1 MAFLTEEELQK
12 CGFKKLGQAVKI
24 STKASIYNAKNISIG
39 DYTRIDDFCIISAG
53 EEGIEIGR
61 NVHIACYNSLIGAA
75 KIIIEDFAGISS
87 HSAIY
92 SSTDNYSGNCLTG
105 PTVPN
110 KFRDVISKPVII
122 KKHAIIGAGTII
134 LPGVTIGLCSAVGA
148 LSLVTKNVEDFSIY
162 AGQPAKKIKSREA
175 ECLELE
181 NEYLNEEKY

>member
-1 MAFLTEEELQK
+1 MAFLSEAELK
-12 CGFKKLGQAVKI
+12 GYGFKKLGKEVKI
-24 STKASIYNAKNISIG
+24 SSKASIYNSKNISIG
-39 DYTRIDDFCIISAG
+39 DFTRVDDFCIISAG

-75 KIIIEDFAGISS
+75 IIIIEDFAGISS

-110 KFRDVISKPVII
+110 KFRDVISKPVVI

-148 LSLVTKNVEDFSIY
+148 LSLVTKDVEDFCIY
-162 AGQPAKKIKSREA
+162 AGQPAKKIKSRKS

-181 NEYLNEEKY
+181 NKYLNEKK

>member
-1 MAFLTEEELQK
+1 MAFLTKEELQK
-12 CGFKKLGQAVKI
+12 YGFKKLGKEVKI
-24 STKASIYNAKNISIG
+24 SSKASIYNAKNISIN

-53 EEGIEIGR
+53 EEEIEIGR

-75 KIIIEDFAGISS
+75 KIIVEDFAGISS

-110 KFRDVISKPVII
+110 NYRDVISMPVVI
-122 KKHAIIGAGTII
+122 KKHAIIGAGAII

-148 LSLVTKNVEDFSIY
+148 LSLVTKDVEDFCIY
-162 AGQPAKKIKSREA
+162 AGQPAKKIKARKS
-175 ECLELE
+175 ECLKLE
-181 NEYLNEEKY
+181 KKYLDEEN